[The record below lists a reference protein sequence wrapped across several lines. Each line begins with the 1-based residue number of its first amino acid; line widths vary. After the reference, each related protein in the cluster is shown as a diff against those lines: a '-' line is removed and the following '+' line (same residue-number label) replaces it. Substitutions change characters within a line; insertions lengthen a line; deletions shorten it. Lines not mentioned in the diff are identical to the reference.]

1 MLSLR
6 TNLLSA
12 QWTTNSSNKQSSPKH
27 MKPHHILLTPSWAF
41 SSSNLI
47 CHLITSYTVKD
58 SHVPWWFFLQLPLV
72 RINAR
77 PNHSTLSIWDSY
89 TNTPRSKWRCSSLLW
104 DACQKEIFLKKKCSA
119 CSNMLQI
126 LHQILWNA
134 TNLDP
139 SPDLH
144 HLLPCYPSAIKNPLA
159 KCLEAFSS
167 THSLWFKVKSLL
179 NYFNVNH
186 PRHVLLIR
194 SPYCYSPNTKDIE
207 NAFLKDVMV
216 LI

>member
-104 DACQKEIFLKKKCSA
+104 DACQKEIFLKKKMFG
-119 CSNMLQI
+119 MLK
-126 LHQILWNA
+126 HA
-134 TNLDP
+134 TNLASNFVKRYKPWSFTRP
-139 SPDLH
+139 SP
-144 HLLPCYPSAIKNPLA
+144 
-159 KCLEAFSS
+159 SS
-167 THSLWFKVKSLL
+167 PMLS
-179 NYFNVNH
+179 
-186 PRHVLLIR
+186 
-194 SPYCYSPNTKDIE
+194 
-207 NAFLKDVMV
+207 
-216 LI
+216 

>member
-89 TNTPRSKWRCSSLLW
+89 TNIPRSKWRCSSLLW
-104 DACQKEIFLKKKCSA
+104 DACQKEIFLKKKMFG
-119 CSNMLQI
+119 MLK
-126 LHQILWNA
+126 HA
-134 TNLDP
+134 TNLASNFVKRYKPWSFTRP
-139 SPDLH
+139 SP
-144 HLLPCYPSAIKNPLA
+144 
-159 KCLEAFSS
+159 SS
-167 THSLWFKVKSLL
+167 PMLS
-179 NYFNVNH
+179 
-186 PRHVLLIR
+186 
-194 SPYCYSPNTKDIE
+194 
-207 NAFLKDVMV
+207 
-216 LI
+216 